1 MIGLEN
7 TTPQGKV
14 SFTATLFSKENNLFA
29 LTMVGRTMKKQES
42 EALE

>member
-14 SFTATLFSKENNLFA
+14 SLTATLYSKENNVSF
-29 LTMVGRTMKKQES
+29 GHGGQDNEEKGE
-42 EALE
+42 